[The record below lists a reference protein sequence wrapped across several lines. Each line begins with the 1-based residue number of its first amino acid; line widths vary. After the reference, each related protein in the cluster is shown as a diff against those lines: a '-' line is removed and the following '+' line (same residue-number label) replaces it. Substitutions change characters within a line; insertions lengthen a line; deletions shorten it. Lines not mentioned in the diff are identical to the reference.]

1 MKNLSRYLASLM
13 LIAMA
18 YANAQAQEAFYIYQN
33 DGHFNGFFYDEVQK
47 ISYSK
52 LDTLGFEHEDFVSQE
67 IITADSTYRI
77 MLTAIDSVG
86 FQQPAIVY
94 NKRLHRNDYWDL
106 KKTDPSLY
114 EKEFE
119 FWSYTLLESPSKYT
133 WHFLTSMPEQIR
145 PKVGDVFAS
154 FDQEYGFAQK
164 VKSVT
169 VVDEETIEVLTKD
182 IDDITDIFQQLITV
196 EEYGQDAE
204 GNTVRRRMAGRPDL
218 TIGET
223 PKKADGHW
231 EGDVFNFSLN
241 GYVPLYDK
249 DDLNISINPS
259 LEGKL
264 HVKTAWNL
272 SWFGEKYIGVSTQ
285 LEYGLGLGFKVD
297 GKIKD
302 FFPTGIGKFGSIPV
316 PAACP
321 LFIINLGPD
330 AFLRGEAHLTF
341 NMQSPKI
348 QGSLWSNL
356 EIKNWVPSF
365 EMGFGKP
372 KGEEEKTNQNLN
384 NQGSA
389 TFSLNGFVQTG
400 MLFPMTFESL
410 PTIKKFFDSEIGGKW
425 YVGPKVAADFTI
437 DLASYIESI
446 NKLSGKLDVA
456 GEGITLG
463 ALFYDQL
470 KNTTLQLHLL
480 DADYEVKAK
489 IKTLFSGQKEVTL
502 ADGSINVLPPVDVK
516 LVPEFEEGE
525 DSEEE
530 RILEDGSKQKCH
542 VISFQPKGYVFNPIN
557 IDATIISRVNDDG
570 TDDYSYFN
578 EEEASPVSYYKSV
591 LSWGQEL
598 PKEKWVQLVIPYR
611 EGRHQS
617 RMSGKFRIRPYVYL
631 FNQSIATSQE
641 YEFEHGAIVNVESDT
656 LFLNSNGT
664 SLKPYEIKGN
674 CDSLTMYQYDWA
686 GSPTEKFP
694 DLLEVKGEKGIF
706 TISAS
711 EKFMKRYNP
720 CDTLKMFT
728 NRGDWRDGLPYG
740 GWATI
745 NGEIF
750 ESYRAKPRY
759 LQVFTLP
766 NTTQNPLVVN
776 LDIGYPIDEPL
787 SIEPIA
793 TRTEDGRG
801 WTVSVNYSGR
811 ENELDAEFEIWFN
824 SECDNSTGYIYEY
837 GYGDGKVFHVRYKSF
852 KFVHKTYKND
862 GSLLSKKTSTN
873 TSVKEGYCSP
883 NDDGLS
889 TELTIP
895 LKVVEERSGS
905 QNTNTQNH
913 DCKIKV
919 DFIF

>member
-1 MKNLSRYLASLM
+1 MKNLSRYLTSLM

-94 NKRLHRNDYWDL
+94 NKRLHRNDYRDL

-114 EKEFE
+114 EKEYE
-119 FWSYTLLESPSKYT
+119 FWYYISSGDKNNYT
-133 WHFLTSMPEQIR
+133 WRFSTSMPEQIR

-154 FDQEYGFAQK
+154 FDQKYGFAQK

-169 VVDEETIEVLTKD
+169 VVDEETIEVLTQD

-196 EEYGQDAE
+196 EEYGLDAE

-218 TIGET
+218 TIGEA
-223 PKKADGHW
+223 PKKAEGEW

-249 DDLNISINPS
+249 DDLTISIYPS

-272 SWFGEKYIGVSTQ
+272 SWFGDKYIGVSTQ
-285 LEYGLGLGFKVD
+285 LEFGLGLGFKVD

-321 LFIINLGPD
+321 LFIINLSPD
-330 AFLRGEAHLTF
+330 AFLRGDAHLTF
-341 NMQSPKI
+341 NMQSPKVR
-348 QGSLWSNL
+348 GSLWSNL

-365 EMGFGKP
+365 DMGFGNP
-372 KGEEEKTNQNLN
+372 KGEEDKPIQYLYNQA
-384 NQGSA
+384 SA
-389 TFSLNGFVQTG
+389 TLSLNGYVQAG
-400 MLFPMTFESL
+400 MSFPLTFESL

-437 DLASYIESI
+437 DLASYTESLY
-446 NKLSGKLDVA
+446 KLTTSGDVYR
-456 GEGITLG
+456 LG
-463 ALFYDQL
+463 ASFYDQL
-470 KNTTLQLHLL
+470 KNTTLLLHLL

-489 IKTLFSGQKEVTL
+489 IKTLFSGKKEVTL

-516 LVPEFEEGE
+516 LVPEFEDGE

-542 VISFQPKGYVFNPIN
+542 VISFQPKGYVFRPIN
-557 IDATIISRVNDDG
+557 IFAGVISRVNDDG
-570 TDDYSYFN
+570 TDDYTFGKEST
-578 EEEASPVSYYKSV
+578 PVSYYKSV
-591 LSWGQEL
+591 FSWGKEL
-598 PKEKWVQLVIPYR
+598 PKEKWAQLVIPYR
-611 EGRHQS
+611 EGRNYS
-617 RMSGKFRIRPYVYL
+617 YMSGKFRIRPFVS
-631 FNQSIATSQE
+631 FFDQNIPASVE
-641 YEFEHGAIVNVESDT
+641 YEFEHGAIVNVKSDT

-664 SLKPYEIKGN
+664 SNYEIKGN
-674 CDSLTMYQYDWA
+674 CDSLTMYKYNWA

-694 DLLEVKGEKGIF
+694 EELEVKGEKGNL
-706 TISAS
+706 TITAS
-711 EKFMKRYNP
+711 DKFMKRYNP
-720 CDTLKMFT
+720 CDTLRMFT
-728 NRGDWRDGLPYG
+728 NRGDWADGLPYG
-740 GWATI
+740 GWATV

-750 ESYRAKPRY
+750 ESYRAKPSY
-759 LQVFTLP
+759 LHVYTLP

-776 LDIGYPIDEPL
+776 IDIGKPFNEPL
-787 SIEPIA
+787 SIEPIV

-811 ENELDAEFEIWFN
+811 ENELDAEFDIWFN
-824 SECDNSTGYIYEY
+824 SDNGNEGYNRYNY

-852 KFVHKTYKND
+852 KFVHKIYNND
-862 GSLLSKKTSTN
+862 GSLLNITTATN
-873 TSVKEGYCSP
+873 TSVKQGYCTP
-883 NDDGLS
+883 NDEGLS
-889 TELTIP
+889 TGLTVP
-895 LKVVEERSGS
+895 LEVVEERIGS
-905 QNTNTQNH
+905 QSTNTQNR
-913 DCKIKV
+913 DCRINV